1 MTGDAR
7 HHSES
12 LPHSEARFRSA
23 GQARVDEEIR
33 ALLAELT
40 GDDRPLTAPSG
51 TPLLRDGIGLD
62 SLGGTMLLTMVHRR
76 FGVDVPGEDL
86 NLDSLATIG
95 TLVAFVAARLGDQ
108 APGLASR

>member
-1 MTGDAR
+1 MTSDSAR
-7 HHSES
+7 Y
-12 LPHSEARFRSA
+12 
-23 GQARVDEEIR
+23 GQARCHRTGQASVEAELR

-40 GDDRPLTAPSG
+40 GDARPLTAPSG

-62 SLGGTMLLTMVHRR
+62 SLGGTMLLTLVHRR
-76 FGVDVPGEDL
+76 FGIDVPGEDL

-95 TLVAFVAARLGDQ
+95 TLVAFIAARLDDQ